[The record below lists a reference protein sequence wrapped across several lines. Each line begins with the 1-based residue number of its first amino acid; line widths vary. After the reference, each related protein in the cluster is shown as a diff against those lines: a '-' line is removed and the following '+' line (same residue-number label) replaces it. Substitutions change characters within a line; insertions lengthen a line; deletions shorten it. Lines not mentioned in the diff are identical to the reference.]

1 MSGSN
6 ARHGEAP
13 RIWAHFAR
21 QPKYA
26 SGGITQDNQAMAV
39 DTARLLDSSANGYIA
54 KPFSIKEPN
63 AALERGCVML

>member
-6 ARHGEAP
+6 ARHDEAP